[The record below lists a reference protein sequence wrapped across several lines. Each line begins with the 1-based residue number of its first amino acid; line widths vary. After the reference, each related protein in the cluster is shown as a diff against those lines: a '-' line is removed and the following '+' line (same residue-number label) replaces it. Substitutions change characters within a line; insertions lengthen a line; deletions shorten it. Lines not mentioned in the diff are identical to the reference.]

1 MACTDIASGTLV
13 SLTYTEESTCGIR
26 PVGMAGLSGTI
37 STDKSGAGT
46 DEFDLDRTAGDF
58 ADDDVLPDQILLFS
72 AWTAT
77 AINIAW
83 RVKSVTA
90 LKIILYDTDGVG
102 VDEVAGAGA
111 AKITLS
117 TLRATGR
124 QLDLTRDTLESEE
137 VRPTRQFADVR
148 HGFNQVEGSPGYEL
162 SLISYD
168 DMLRGAMSGDWETPI
183 PVTGQDM
190 TAATPQAGQATIGN
204 TTGAYA
210 NGGYRPGDLI
220 ITTLFPDGANNK
232 VWRILSSDGDEIV
245 VDDPD
250 NDAITDGTSAGV
262 ASFIGERIDI
272 GLNLRTFTF
281 EQRFDD
287 ILQYREYNGCA
298 INDMSWSITP
308 ESIVGGTFGI
318 LGMRAESMG
327 SSIIVES
334 PQPAPLTTPFAAFDG
349 RLYEGGVQNFVVTS
363 VEFTVENNRTLEAVV
378 GSKFSPGVFEGRCGV
393 SGTLTAMLRGSSLYN
408 KFVDET
414 DSQLYI
420 KLQEPAD
427 PTAFINVVMPRIKYT
442 SSDMDPPIEG
452 PVPLNMAF
460 RALETTVE
468 GVGEN
473 VSVATS
479 LTIQKSNLRV

>member
-1 MACTDIASGTLV
+1 
-13 SLTYTEESTCGIR
+13 
-26 PVGMAGLSGTI
+26 MAGLTGTI
-37 STDKSGAGT
+37 SVDKTGAGT
-46 DEFDLDRTAGDF
+46 DEFDLDRVAGDF
-58 ADDDVLPDQILLFS
+58 SDDDVLPDQILLLS

-77 AINIAW
+77 ANNIAW

-90 LKIILYDTDGVG
+90 LKIILYDTANVG
-102 VDEVAGAGA
+102 VDEAAGAGA

-148 HGFNQVEGSPGYEL
+148 GGFNQVEGSPGYEL

-168 DMLRGAMSGDWETPI
+168 DMLRGALSGDWETPVD
-183 PVTGQDM
+183 VTGQDM
-190 TAATPQAGQATIGN
+190 TAATPGVGQATIGL
-204 TTGAYA
+204 TTDAYSTA
-210 NGGYRPGDLI
+210 GYRPGDLI
-220 ITTLFPDGANNK
+220 ATNSFPDAANNK
-232 VWRILSSDGDEIV
+232 VWRIITTDGDTVV

-250 NDAITDGTSAGV
+250 NEAVTDATSAGV
-262 ASFIGERIDI
+262 VTYPGERIDI

-287 ILQYREYNGCA
+287 IVQYREYNGCA
-298 INDMSWSITP
+298 INEMSWSITP

-318 LGMRAESMG
+318 LGMRAQAMG
-327 SSIIVES
+327 ASIIVEN

-378 GSKFSPGVFEGRCGV
+378 GDKFSPGVFEGRCGV

-408 KFVDET
+408 KFVNET
-414 DSQLYI
+414 DSSLFI

-427 PTAFINVVMPRIKYT
+427 PTAFINVVMPRVKYT
-442 SSDMDPPIEG
+442 SSDMDPPTEG
-452 PVPLNMAF
+452 PVPLNMSF
-460 RALETTVE
+460 RALEATVE
-468 GVGEN
+468 GIGEN
-473 VSVATS
+473 VTVATS